1 LENDSFKIDFINRF
15 ADLMN
20 TSFLSSRIISKI
32 DELKTVI
39 APEMPE
45 EISRWSVPSNLTDW
59 EIYLNREKDFA
70 AARPAFQRDHIRL
83 KFGITANINANL
95 NVSNENHGYIKM
107 NTIEIIDGTPG
118 IIGNPYPWTGIYFNG
133 IPVKLMAIAK
143 PGFIFSHWSGA
154 STSTNSE
161 ITITPNDDFSVV
173 ANFIPDSAF
182 EASVPIYFWYMN
194 GAIANNVPLE
204 TLNSTYQ
211 IGSGA
216 SIQYQSC
223 LVGYPFPIG
232 NANRN
237 KASMER
243 RNSPTNINY
252 RPSTNSNLP
261 YDAALMKGLQI
272 KQMFQ
277 SGSLENLMV
286 FNISTSG
293 FKNIILSFAAMN
305 ELAGVTGLSVDY
317 ATNSGT
323 PVWQTLGLSATSLSL
338 SSTYQLFQI
347 DFTPILSANDN
358 VNFKVRLRFTGPDM
372 TLDAGNRVTFNNVAV
387 DGLQLP
393 LQVTEDSIS
402 KYKIFPNPFSDVI
415 NITGIKDAATYSIY
429 TLEGKLIKNQRLQ
442 NAQIDLGEMS
452 KGVYFLQLLSNGK
465 KETHR
470 IIKQ

>member
-1 LENDSFKIDFINRF
+1 
-15 ADLMN
+15 
-20 TSFLSSRIISKI
+20 
-32 DELKTVI
+32 
-39 APEMPE
+39 
-45 EISRWSVPSNLTDW
+45 
-59 EIYLNREKDFA
+59 
-70 AARPAFQRDHIRL
+70 
-83 KFGITANINANL
+83 
-95 NVSNENHGYIKM
+95 
-107 NTIEIIDGTPG
+107 
-118 IIGNPYPWTGIYFNG
+118 
-133 IPVKLMAIAK
+133 
-143 PGFIFSHWSGA
+143 
-154 STSTNSE
+154 
-161 ITITPNDDFSVV
+161 
-173 ANFIPDSAF
+173 
-182 EASVPIYFWYMN
+182 
-194 GAIANNVPLE
+194 
-204 TLNSTYQ
+204 
-211 IGSGA
+211 
-216 SIQYQSC
+216 
-223 LVGYPFPIG
+223 
-232 NANRN
+232 
-237 KASMER
+237 MER

-252 RPSTNSNLP
+252 RPSTNNNLP

-323 PVWQTLGLSATSLSL
+323 PVWQTSGLSATSLPL

-358 VNFKVRLRFTGPDM
+358 VNFKVRLRFTGPNM
-372 TLDAGNRVTFNNVAV
+372 TLDTGNRVTFNNVAV

-393 LQVTEDSIS
+393 LQVTEDSKS

-429 TLEGKLIKNQRLQ
+429 TMEGKLIKNHRLQ
-442 NAQIDLGEMS
+442 NAQIDLGELS